1 MTLDHLTDEQLLNH
15 EEFFSKVEDLNLSAS
30 ALKLLIENPKTYY
43 KHYVLNEREV
53 KKGKHFDE
61 GSLIH
66 CMVLEPEEL
75 QNRFVNMGVPTPS
88 DNTKACIDYLLSLER
103 NASELEEYAQEIV
116 DYLKE
121 INLHQS
127 LVDDKKPDKNGV
139 MLTGDQKRVAKIVN
153 ENTIEY
159 FRIMVE
165 AREKTIV
172 DAASW
177 DKCYAKAQAIL
188 TNEKALFLLKPVN
201 DTDEVRYELELSDR
215 PDELQFG
222 VKGILDVIK
231 VDRVNKTIYVSDIK
245 SHGGKLKDF
254 KDSAEKYDY
263 WLQPVIYKLL
273 AQSLLRKQAFDFKI
287 EFNFIVVDQNDNVYC
302 FPVGEETYEK
312 WMKQLVY
319 MINTEANYHLTTQ
332 DFTLPYQ
339 FANNLVSL

>member
-1 MTLDHLTDEQLLNH
+1 MTTEHLDETQRMNH
-15 EEFFSKVEDLNLSAS
+15 DEFFANVENLHLSAS

-75 QNRFVNMGVPTPS
+75 SNKFINMGISTPTDS
-88 DNTKACIDYLLSLER
+88 IKACIDHLLTLER
-103 NASELEEYAQEIV
+103 NASELEEYADEILA
-116 DYLKE
+116 YLKD

-127 LVDDKKPDKNGV
+127 LVDDKKAPFK
-139 MLTGDQKRVAKIVN
+139 TGDEKRLEKVIN
-153 ENTIEY
+153 ENSIEY

-172 DAASW
+172 DVASW
-177 DKCYAKAQAIL
+177 DKCYAKAAAIL
-188 TNEKALFLLKPVN
+188 ANERANFLLKPIN

-222 VKGILDVIK
+222 VKGIIDAIK
-231 VDRVNKTIYVSDIK
+231 VDRVNKTVYVSDIK

-254 KDSAEKYDY
+254 QASAEKYDY

-273 AQSLLRKQAFDFKI
+273 GQSLLRKQAFDFKI
-287 EFNFIVVDQNDNVYC
+287 EFNFIVVDQNDDVYC
-302 FPVGEETYEK
+302 FPVSAESYET
-312 WMKQLVY
+312 WMQKLVY
-319 MINTEANYHLTTQ
+319 MINIEANYHLTNQ

>member
-1 MTLDHLTDEQLLNH
+1 MTTDHLDEVQRMNH
-15 EEFFSKVEDLNLSAS
+15 DEFFANVDNLSLSAS

-43 KHYVLNEREV
+43 KHYVLKEREV

-75 QNRFVNMGVPTPS
+75 SNKFINMGISTPTDS
-88 DNTKACIDYLLSLER
+88 IKACIDHLLTLER
-103 NASELEEYAQEIV
+103 SASELEEYADEIIA
-116 DYLKE
+116 YLKE

-127 LVDDKKPDKNGV
+127 LVDDKKAPFK
-139 MLTGDQKRVAKIVN
+139 TGDAKRLEKVIN
-153 ENTIEY
+153 ENSIEY

-177 DKCYAKAQAIL
+177 DKCYAKAAAIL
-188 TNEKALFLLKPVN
+188 FNERANFLLKPIN

-215 PDELQFG
+215 PDHLQFG
-222 VKGILDVIK
+222 IKGIMDAIK
-231 VDRVNKTIYVSDIK
+231 VDRVNKTVYVSDIK

-254 KDSAEKYDY
+254 QASAEKYDY

-273 AQSLLRKQAFDFKI
+273 GQSLLRKQAFDFKI
-287 EFNFIVVDQNDNVYC
+287 EFNFIVVDQNDDVYC
-302 FPVGEETYEK
+302 FPVSAESYEA
-312 WMKQLVY
+312 WMQKLVY
-319 MINTEANYHLTTQ
+319 MINTEAGYHLTNQ